1 MNTFDSLDQDTK
13 VKIIRLHPDLGDKLK
28 IREGLTNFSQE
39 EQSRAGLAECND
51 QEFKEFNRLNNEFKS
66 KFNIPFIYAVR
77 GKTKQDILDE
87 FIGRLKSDNMEQE
100 LDKSLIQVKKIANL
114 RINEIIRKSK
124 TSKLKIGYKFGL
136 EFLNSKNGRKF
147 VSKLKNQITFG
158 DYKFS
163 DIPNTCSSAIKAI
176 KDLKF
181 NYCTVHISS
190 GLEALKAAKKASGR
204 TKLVGVTILTSLD
217 NKALKEIGFNKDVK
231 KLVYQQ
237 AKLANKAKL
246 DAIVCSAQEVKI
258 VRKVFK
264 KEIITPGIRFNSK
277 SSKLNDQKRI
287 LTPNQAYKNGSDWLV
302 IGRPITRGNIKN
314 NIQRL
319 IDHLNQ

>member
-1 MNTFDSLDQDTK
+1 MKQNKIFIACDS
-13 VKIIRLHPDLGDKLK
+13 
-28 IREGLTNFSQE
+28 TNI
-39 EQSRAGLAECND
+39 SRI
-51 QEFKEFNRLNNEFKS
+51 K
-66 KFNIPFIYAVR
+66 
-77 GKTKQDILDE
+77 
-87 FIGRLKSDNMEQE
+87 
-100 LDKSLIQVKKIANL
+100 
-114 RINEIIRKSK
+114 EIIKKSK

-136 EFLNSKNGRKF
+136 EFLNSKDGRKF
-147 VSKLKNQITFG
+147 VSQLKNQITFG

-181 NYCTVHISS
+181 NYCTMHISS
-190 GLEALKAAKKASGR
+190 GLEALKASKKASGR

-217 NKALKEIGFNKDVK
+217 NKALKEIGFNRDVK
-231 KLVYQQ
+231 KLVYHQ

-277 SSKLNDQKRI
+277 LKSNINDQKRI
-287 LTPNQAYKNGSDWLV
+287 LTPKQAYKNGSDWLV
-302 IGRPITRGNIKN
+302 IGRPITKGNIKY
-314 NIQRL
+314 NIQTL
-319 IDHLNQ
+319 INHLN